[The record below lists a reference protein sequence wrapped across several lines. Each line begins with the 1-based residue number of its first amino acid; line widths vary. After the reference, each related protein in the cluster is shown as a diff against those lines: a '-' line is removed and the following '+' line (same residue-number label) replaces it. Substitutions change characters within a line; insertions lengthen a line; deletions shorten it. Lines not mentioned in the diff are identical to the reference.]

1 MLAADAA
8 TSTALRVVHAA
19 AVEGHLPVP
28 GTTVVRTGRD
38 QPWLVVG
45 TNQDSVRLRE
55 LDGQDVQVPRRSV
68 RPDPLDPAM
77 LPATF
82 SGQACRSSGDAPD
95 WGDDEHSLPPN
106 RPPRLPV
113 TARSMPYRGAT
124 SLSASGMATRR

>member
-1 MLAADAA
+1 MAEVGERLVTVLLTLGVPSTADPEDAVILAADAA
-8 TSTALRVVHAA
+8 TITALRVVHAT

-38 QPWLVVG
+38 QPWPVVG

-77 LPATF
+77 LPAAF
-82 SGQACRSSGDAPD
+82 SGQA
-95 WGDDEHSLPPN
+95 
-106 RPPRLPV
+106 
-113 TARSMPYRGAT
+113 
-124 SLSASGMATRR
+124 